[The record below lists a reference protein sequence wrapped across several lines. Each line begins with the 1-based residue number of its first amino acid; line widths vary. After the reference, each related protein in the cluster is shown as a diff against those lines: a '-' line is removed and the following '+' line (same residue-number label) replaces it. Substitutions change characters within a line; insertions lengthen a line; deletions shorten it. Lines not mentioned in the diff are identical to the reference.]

1 MPIRLIFLPGSILC
15 GNYVAY
21 ILLLYNTRKGLAYQE
36 YPKISGGLGML
47 KMIRTA
53 LKYGTL
59 GLLAGVI
66 LAPRKGEETRKLL
79 ADRTKQLL
87 HEVVNSDNAAPA

>member
-1 MPIRLIFLPGSILC
+1 
-15 GNYVAY
+15 
-21 ILLLYNTRKGLAYQE
+21 
-36 YPKISGGLGML
+36 ML

-53 LKYGTL
+53 LKYATL

-66 LAPRKGEETRKLL
+66 LAPRKGEETRKLV

-87 HEVVNSDNAAPA
+87 HEVVNSDNAASA